1 MWPIIALLVTLARG
15 LPRNCA
21 GPTALPDDFLLPEAE
36 ALDCGLPV
44 SRSYLLSAHNMV
56 LVVEA
61 PAEAPV
67 AGEPYSMTVR
77 GCDAAA
83 PGPWTDAY
91 SFAAPDFAWCDPDAL
106 ELWARARG
114 PTIEVADVT
123 PSATECAWTLA
134 FPRGLAAGDYEIDV
148 LNIWLR
154 GWAEPAKEPERERK
168 GVALAGEP
176 FDWRS
181 PPLKR
186 GSSFMPC
193 VQRCMLF
200 EQYPPGKPPWCHMF
214 SRVDGDAKV
223 DDPAVRAAAELPPG
237 RPQMAVPTPARN
249 ATRDELAALIAG
261 ANSGPRRPEPVVKYL
276 GGIINAKNGWT
287 TKLLRSPCRRQ
298 AHALGSPVAAA
309 VAAGPAAPPAPR
321 PACPGGDAPGRW
333 VRLDCGATAAAGDA
347 AECAEIARQRAA
359 PPHAQYKVDADWDYG
374 YAWRPYD
381 CDAKRRPP
389 AEAVACLKRR
399 NVSAVVLAGDSL
411 MQACAPQFFE
421 AIGGAV
427 GEDEKKV
434 AARAGVE
441 VFHERMDFGPGA
453 DGRVLRRLEE
463 RVPAGGLGI
472 VFANF
477 AVQHL
482 EWGKTSREVEALVEG
497 FAKNDRVRDLT
508 CRREIRTQFVQFGG
522 VAVHGFR
529 EPYCTYNRS
538 RAFSDLI
545 RRGLAPLGWGFVD
558 AWNPSSSRPE
568 GSKDGMHVHGP
579 TCRRSCA
586 LPRIC
591 RDGARSRPAAGS

>member
-1 MWPIIALLVTLARG
+1 
-15 LPRNCA
+15 
-21 GPTALPDDFLLPEAE
+21 
-36 ALDCGLPV
+36 
-44 SRSYLLSAHNMV
+44 
-56 LVVEA
+56 
-61 PAEAPV
+61 
-67 AGEPYSMTVR
+67 
-77 GCDAAA
+77 
-83 PGPWTDAY
+83 
-91 SFAAPDFAWCDPDAL
+91 
-106 ELWARARG
+106 
-114 PTIEVADVT
+114 
-123 PSATECAWTLA
+123 
-134 FPRGLAAGDYEIDV
+134 
-148 LNIWLR
+148 
-154 GWAEPAKEPERERK
+154 
-168 GVALAGEP
+168 
-176 FDWRS
+176 
-181 PPLKR
+181 
-186 GSSFMPC
+186 
-193 VQRCMLF
+193 
-200 EQYPPGKPPWCHMF
+200 MF
-214 SRVDGDAKV
+214 SRVDGDATV

-249 ATRDELAALIAG
+249 ATRDELAAFLAG
-261 ANSGPRRPEPVVKYL
+261 ATSGSRRPEPVVKYL
-276 GGIINAKNGWT
+276 GSIVDAKNGWT

-381 CDAKRRPP
+381 CDVKRRPP

-453 DGRVLRRLEE
+453 DGRVLRHLEE

-482 EWGKTSREVEALVEG
+482 EWGKASREVEALVEG

-568 GSKDGMHVHGP
+568 GSTDGMHVHGP
-579 TCRRSCA
+579 TCSTIVQ
-586 LPRIC
+586 LLFHEIC
-591 RDGARSRPAAGS
+591 RDGARERAGCG

>member
-1 MWPIIALLVTLARG
+1 
-15 LPRNCA
+15 
-21 GPTALPDDFLLPEAE
+21 
-36 ALDCGLPV
+36 
-44 SRSYLLSAHNMV
+44 MV

-91 SFAAPDFAWCDPDAL
+91 SFAAPDFAWCEPDAL

-186 GSSFMPC
+186 GSPFMPC

-200 EQYPPGKPPWCHMF
+200 EQCVGWTQYRPPA
-214 SRVDGDAKV
+214 SVV
-223 DDPAVRAAAELPPG
+223 SRAA
-237 RPQMAVPTPARN
+237 
-249 ATRDELAALIAG
+249 RDD
-261 ANSGPRRPEPVVKYL
+261 R
-276 GGIINAKNGWT
+276 
-287 TKLLRSPCRRQ
+287 
-298 AHALGSPVAAA
+298 
-309 VAAGPAAPPAPR
+309 PAAPAGAKPTRSGRRSPR
-321 PACPGGDAPGRW
+321 RSPRARGAAGAAPGVPGR
-333 VRLDCGATAAAGDA
+333 RRRAAGSGSTAARRAAAGDA

-359 PPHAQYKVDADWDYG
+359 PPHAHYKVDADWDYG

-381 CDAKRRPP
+381 CDVKRRPP

-568 GSKDGMHVHGP
+568 GSEDGMHVHGP
-579 TCRRSCA
+579 TCSTIVQ
-586 LPRIC
+586 LLFHEIC
-591 RDGARSRPAAGS
+591 RDGARERAGCG